1 MCLKWQP
8 KANNPNQNP
17 HRRTDQWAKHTT
29 HQNAETSPP
38 LLNQYLY
45 GDPGMTLVWRR
56 KWLRTRSS
64 PEAQWRRKT
73 QGLRWSCG
81 HQYRQGGRL
90 LWWWQTRRFP
100 IPTTIRKAI
109 NHIVQITTVE
119 KRDQV
124 TLLARL
130 VDDSMKIR
138 DIAIIGP
145 ISLLGISKEL
155 GGRFENTTY
164 HLINMFPKFAT
175 YAPLMGTI
183 SSYSSVVFSRLE
195 AHQPHPV

>member
-1 MCLKWQP
+1 
-8 KANNPNQNP
+8 
-17 HRRTDQWAKHTT
+17 
-29 HQNAETSPP
+29 
-38 LLNQYLY
+38 
-45 GDPGMTLVWRR
+45 MTLAWRW

-64 PEAQWRRKT
+64 PEALWGRQT
-73 QGLRWSCG
+73 QGLRWPCG

-90 LWWWQTRRFP
+90 LWWWHTCRFP
-100 IPTTIRKAI
+100 IPTTIRKTI
-109 NHIVQITTVE
+109 NHIVRITTVE

-124 TLLARL
+124 ALLARL

-145 ISLLGISKEL
+145 ISLSGISKEL

-175 YAPLMGTI
+175 YAPLMGTT
-183 SSYSSVVFSRLE
+183 SSYSFVVFSQTWSPSTSSCISKVTDPKSVCTPIPRE
-195 AHQPHPV
+195 SFSSESFGCGG